1 MRLAHISWNLAGLA
15 LPLLVAALVI
25 PSLIARLGDERF
37 GLLALAWG
45 LIGYAGALDLGIG
58 RALTQL
64 VAKLAASGRDSDIGS
79 ALATATRITFLSG
92 VIGGAIIVLL
102 ALMGQVQWLSVKQTS
117 SAELV
122 WATALMGVA
131 LPAQA
136 MSASYRG
143 INEAYRNFKG
153 ISILRI
159 ALGAISFGGPYLVS
173 LFTVNLPALVATI
186 VVSRLVALFVFRAL
200 ALGCLRAHGVSIG
213 RYSATLARSLFTF
226 GGWVTV
232 SSIVSPFLVQ
242 GDRFVIGAVLS
253 AAAVTVYV
261 LPYEI
266 VVQSLII
273 VGAISTV
280 AFPVLS
286 GMVAQQD
293 APYQSYFNR
302 WLIRVALLMMFV
314 CGALAFLLPEI
325 LRAWL
330 ADQLDPLSIMVGQV
344 LCLGVWMNAIASL
357 FFALVQAKGRADLTA
372 KAHLIELPLFI
383 AALIWVLPSY
393 GVVGAAWVWV
403 GRTALDLLLLV
414 MMSRKI

>member
-1 MRLAHISWNLAGLA
+1 MRLAHISWNLAGLS

-64 VAKLAASGRDSDIGS
+64 VAKLAGSGHDSDIGS
-79 ALATATRITFLSG
+79 ALATATRITFFSG
-92 VIGGAIIVLL
+92 VIGGGMIVLL
-102 ALMGQVQWLSVKQTS
+102 ALMGQIQWLSAKQTP

-159 ALGAISFGGPYLVS
+159 ALGVISFGGPYLVS
-173 LFTVNLPALVATI
+173 LFTVNLAALVATI

-200 ALGCLRAHGVSIG
+200 AQNCLRAHGVSMG

-286 GMVAQQD
+286 GMVAQQN
-293 APYQSYFNR
+293 APYRSYFSR

-325 LRAWL
+325 LHAWL

-344 LCLGVWMNAIASL
+344 LCLGVWMNAMASL

-383 AALIWVLPSY
+383 AALIWVLPNY

-403 GRTALDLLLLV
+403 SRTALDLLLLV